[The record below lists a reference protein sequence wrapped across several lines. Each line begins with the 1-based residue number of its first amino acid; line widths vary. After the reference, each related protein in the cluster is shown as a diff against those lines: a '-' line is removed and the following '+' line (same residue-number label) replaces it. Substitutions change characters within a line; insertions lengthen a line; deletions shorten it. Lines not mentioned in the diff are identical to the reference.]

1 MDCAV
6 ISRARSRVALCLFCR
21 YPGLLFLSLLTACHG
36 QPSPPASCR
45 SEAQTPAK
53 EAVYAACIVPVG
65 DAILMLQRDRTLA
78 LPSGARLPS
87 ETSPCAAHRAVWQA
101 TGINV
106 EVRAYLG
113 HWRGDTAVF
122 ACQEHA
128 SLARWPNAVT
138 VYQHQLVKISPFLL
152 QHNQL
157 NEPDLLVPLRG
168 YFNQATQALSQPL
181 SGME

>member
-6 ISRARSRVALCLFCR
+6 IPRARSRVALFLFFR
-21 YPGLLFLSLLTACHG
+21 YPGLLFLSLLTACHE
-36 QPSPPASCR
+36 QPSPPATCR
-45 SEAQTPAK
+45 SVAEALAE

-65 DAILMLQRDRTLA
+65 DAILMLQRERTLA
-78 LPSGARLPS
+78 LPSGARGPS
-87 ETSPCAAHRAVWQA
+87 ESSQCAAHRAVWQT

-106 EVRAYLG
+106 EVRSYLG

-122 ACQEHA
+122 ACQEYA

-138 VYQHQLVKISPFLL
+138 INHNQLIKISPFLL

-168 YFNQATQALSQPL
+168 YFNQATEALSQPL